1 MKKLNRNAKKKTRS
15 SLRVETLEQ
24 RQLLAG
30 ITGGG
35 TEVGSNIVAPNGNV
49 YDQVLMTGSSVSVTA
64 DAGQITRVSFLD
76 LSGDIVQAE
85 FSGKGT
91 LTVSLDSFG
100 AAAAPTKYNQ
110 PGVSY
115 VSGLA
120 SFTISGSDATTN
132 FSVFSVG
139 TGNAHRG
146 ADNPIFADGKLG
158 GNNIADVQ
166 RITVVADPANANGSA
181 FGGIRA
187 GNAAFVGSSGVVG
200 ISAANVAVQDV
211 VTIGDI
217 YATDSASPSLAFGSN
232 SQFGNVTVAGGD
244 LLQGNSKTI
253 ANSGYKYDV
262 VLAAG
267 TTSGGAAIAAQDT
280 YSKLSF
286 TQTPASVAAAVAA
299 ANPAVSPTFTLTAGA
314 TAVNEGASVIFTL
327 QTTNVAAGTQ
337 YSYSLAGVSASD
349 VTGGALTG
357 TVTIG
362 ADGKALIPVSLVA
375 DSSTEGVETV
385 TVSIAGREASATVND
400 TSLTPVASPLTIALT
415 TGVDTGANFVG
426 AATNDIFNA
435 ALSGAVATLNNLDVL
450 DGSTGTDTLNV
461 ELNGVT
467 VTPAGLTSIEQIN
480 VTSTANNSALDLTN
494 ATGVTGLTSSA
505 STGTLSL
512 NNIPSTTPAITIAN
526 SKVGHTI
533 GFTAAAVAGAADT
546 VSVTLNNVTASP
558 LLTIGA
564 GVETLALTVVG
575 ANDVDTAFAGA
586 VTISGAGTLTLT
598 AADNAAVAATTIDA
612 SASTGALTVAM
623 SNAAHTVTGGSGA
636 DNITGASGTAN
647 RLIGGEGANTIV
659 GGTGAD
665 TITVGDGNNTI
676 TTGGGADTV
685 TAGAGNDSVTGGGGA
700 ERINLGAGNNT
711 VTAGSGDDSIT
722 AGAGNDRFIFAA
734 AGDLTV
740 ADTLSAGDGTDT
752 LVVTQ
757 NDITTNE
764 GEADTADLRAL
775 QAGMAEF
782 EIVEISNAI
791 AANAT
796 TINVGRLGANI
807 SRVDVTAAN
816 AGAATI
822 TLNPGSNTLN
832 LNVAGNALAGAL
844 TVQDTGT
851 ATTDSIT
858 IVNANANN
866 SDRFGGNLANI
877 LGFETV
883 TINTGSTSVA
893 TVQTTGAIALTADGT
908 NTAATVNVIGAN
920 ILTLGAITTTG
931 TGRLTIDA
939 SGMTARAAGTTTITV
954 TAPVVAVGGTVSIK
968 GSSGQDVL
976 NGDADTANTI
986 DGGAGVDTI
995 AGGTAADSLL
1005 GGDGND
1011 TISTNGGNDT
1021 VYAGAGNDAVTG
1033 GAGNERIFGEDG
1045 NDTITSSTGNDSID
1059 GGAGN
1064 DRIIV
1069 GTGLTSSD
1077 TIVGGEGTDTLVI
1090 GQAITAADASQT
1102 SGFEILEASASVS
1115 QDLFNLVM
1123 GNTLTGVQFTADADM
1138 TFTNAGASTN
1148 SVVFG
1153 VATTGDFDLTFDRL
1167 IDNTSN
1173 SLTLTRSVDADIVGD
1188 DLAVDDEETLVINT
1202 AATTANRA
1210 FTFAELIS
1218 TDLAVLTLS
1227 GNGTIQ
1233 IDTLTTAALATIDAS
1248 AITGTVNLGGTA
1260 NTSAVAMTVTTG
1272 AGAATVV
1279 GGTGADTMTAGA
1291 GAVAFTG
1298 GAGADTLTGGAGAD
1312 VLTGGDGA
1320 DSLSG
1325 GAAADILIGGAGADT
1340 LTGGAGA
1347 DEFRFAASTEGS
1359 DTITDFSVAD
1369 GDLIGIPDAIINPA
1383 GSAAGAAYVA
1393 DDFETTRNGIADI
1406 VAADTLHIIRLATAQ
1421 TTAQIETITAGN
1433 ANAVVLVFNST
1444 TGFAELWYDNDWSN
1458 AANRVKLATLSSIT
1472 TLAGTAAITNAR
1484 FINR

>member
-1 MKKLNRNAKKKTRS
+1 MKKLNRSAKKKTRS

-35 TEVGSNIVAPNGNV
+35 TEVGSNIVASNGNV

-100 AAAAPTKYNQ
+100 AAAAPTNYNQ
-110 PGVSY
+110 PGVKY

-120 SFTISGSDATTN
+120 SFTISGTDATTN

-139 TGNAHRG
+139 KGNAHNG
-146 ADNPIFADGKLG
+146 ANNPIFADGKLG
-158 GNNIADVQ
+158 GNNLADVQ

-187 GNAAFVGSSGVVG
+187 GNAVFGGSTGVVG
-200 ISAANVAVQDV
+200 ISAANVAIQDV

-217 YATDSASPSLAFGSN
+217 DATGTATPSLSFGSN
-232 SQFGNVTVAGGD
+232 SQFGSVTIAGGD
-244 LLQGNSKTI
+244 LLNTKTI
-253 ANSGYKYDV
+253 ANSGYKYDIT
-262 VLAAG
+262 LAAG
-267 TTSGGAAIAAQDT
+267 TTSGGATLAAQDT

-286 TQTPASVAAAVAA
+286 TQTPASVAAA
-299 ANPAVSPTFTLTAGA
+299 NPAVSPTFTLTAGD

-362 ADGKALIPVSLVA
+362 ADGKALIPVALVA

-400 TSLTPVASPLTIALT
+400 TSLTPEASPRIMPLT

-461 ELNGVT
+461 ELNGVV

-505 STGTLSL
+505 STGSLSF

-526 SKVGHTI
+526 STSNHTI
-533 GFTAAAVAGAADT
+533 GFTAAAVAGTADT
-546 VSVTLNNVTASP
+546 ASVTLNNVTADP

-575 ANDVDTAFAGA
+575 TNDVDTAFAGA

-598 AADNAAVAATTIDA
+598 AAADGLVAATTIDA

-623 SNAAHTVTGGSGA
+623 TNAAHTVTGGSGA
-636 DNITGASGTAN
+636 DNITGATATAN

-665 TITVGDGNNTI
+665 TITVGDGNNRI
-676 TTGGGADTV
+676 TTSGGADTV
-685 TAGAGNDSVTGGGGA
+685 TAGAGNDNVTGDAGA

-711 VTAGSGDDSIT
+711 VTAGAGADSIT

-734 AGDLTV
+734 LGDLTT

-752 LVVTQ
+752 LVVVAG
-757 NDITTNE
+757 DINANA
-764 GEADTADLRAL
+764 GLADDADLRAL
-775 QAGMAEF
+775 RAGMAEF
-782 EIVEISNAI
+782 EIVEISTAIINGDNAQNI
-791 AANAT
+791 D
-796 TINVGRLGANI
+796 RLGANI
-807 SRVDVTAAN
+807 SRVDLTAAN
-816 AGAATI
+816 AGTATI
-822 TLNPGSNTLN
+822 TLNAGSNTLN
-832 LNVAGNALAGAL
+832 LNVAGIALTGAL
-844 TVQDTGT
+844 TVQDNST

-866 SDRFGGNLANI
+866 SDRFNGNLANI

-893 TVQTTGAIALTADGT
+893 TAQTTGAITLTADGT
-908 NTAATVNVIGAN
+908 NTAATVNAVGVN

-954 TAPVVAVGGTVSIK
+954 DAPVTAGGTVSIT

-976 NGDADTANTI
+976 NGDANDRNTI
-986 DGGAGVDTI
+986 NGGDGVDTI
-995 AGGTAADSLL
+995 NGGTAADSLL
-1005 GGDGND
+1005 GGNGND
-1011 TISTNGGNDT
+1011 TIATGGGADT

-1033 GAGNERIFGEDG
+1033 NAGNEQIFGEDG

-1069 GTGLTSSD
+1069 DVNLTSSD

-1102 SGFEILEASASVS
+1102 SGFEVLEASATVN

-1153 VATTGDFDLTFDRL
+1153 VATTAAADFDLTFDRL

-1173 SLTLTRSVDADIVGD
+1173 SLTLTRTVDAAIGGD
-1188 DLAVDDEETLVINT
+1188 DLTIDDEETLVINT
-1202 AATTANRA
+1202 AATTAGRA
-1210 FTFAELIS
+1210 FAFNELIS
-1218 TDLAVLTLS
+1218 ADLAVLTLS

-1298 GAGADTLTGGAGAD
+1298 GDGADTLTGGAGAD
-1312 VLTGGDGA
+1312 TLTGGNGA

-1340 LTGGAGA
+1340 LTGGTGA

-1359 DTITDFSVAD
+1359 DTITDFSVAN

-1383 GSAAGAAYVA
+1383 GSAAGAVYVA
-1393 DDFETTRNGIADI
+1393 GDFVTARDGVADI
-1406 VAADTLHIIRLATAQ
+1406 VVGDTLKIVRLATAQ
-1421 TTAQIETITAGN
+1421 STAQIETITAG
-1433 ANAVVLVFNST
+1433 AADAVVLVFNST
-1444 TGFAELWYDNDWSN
+1444 TGAAELWYDSDWSN
-1458 AANRVKLATLSSIT
+1458 AAGRVKLATLSSIT